1 MRLRAPRDAAAIAY
15 EQAGTPPVQ
24 TPWSQAG
31 WCAIDLELTG
41 LHPRKNDIIA
51 IGAIPIEEGRVLL
64 GESLYTLV
72 RTTRRSEHGAVLV
85 HKLRVADLADAPP
98 LPEAIDMLL
107 GVLGGRIPVFHTAR
121 VETSFLG
128 PLFSRR
134 RIKLPA
140 AADTEVLGRAWLA
153 RRDGQAPPYVTLERL
168 AVELGQPV
176 EPPHHAL
183 GDALTTAKVFIA
195 LAALLS
201 DGAPRTVG
209 SLVAPE
215 RPDGVVGARRFGPA

>member
-1 MRLRAPRDAAAIAY
+1 MRLRAPRDGAAIAF
-15 EQAGTPPVQ
+15 EEAGTPGPDV
-24 TPWSQAG
+24 PWQDAG

-51 IGAIPIEEGRVLL
+51 IGAIPIEQGRVLL

-98 LPEAIDMLL
+98 LDEAIDLL
-107 GVLGGRIPVFHTAR
+107 LASLGGRIPVFHTAR

-128 PLFSRR
+128 PLFARR
-134 RIKLPA
+134 RVKLPT
-140 AADTEVLGRAWLA
+140 AADTEVLGRRWLGH
-153 RRDGQAPPYVTLERL
+153 RDGAAPPYVTLERL
-168 AVELGQPV
+168 AIELGQLV

-201 DGAPRTVG
+201 MPERQTVG
-209 SLVAPE
+209 SLLTPE
-215 RPDGVVGARRFGPA
+215 RARTIGGRRFGPA

>member
-1 MRLRAPRDAAAIAY
+1 MRLRAPRDSAAIAFD
-15 EQAGTPPVQ
+15 EAGVPSPG
-24 TPWSQAG
+24 TPWSEAG

-41 LHPRKNDIIA
+41 LRPRKNDIIA
-51 IGAIPIEEGRVLL
+51 IGAIPIEGGKVLL

-98 LPEAIDMLL
+98 LEDALDLLL
-107 GVLGGRIPVFHTAR
+107 GTLGGRIPVFHTAR
-121 VETSFLG
+121 VETSFLA

-134 RIKLPA
+134 RVRLPA
-140 AADTEVLGRAWLA
+140 PADTEVLGREWLA
-153 RRDGQAPPYVTLERL
+153 RRDGQAPAYVTLERL

-183 GDALTTAKVFIA
+183 GDALTTAKAFIA

-201 DGAPRTVG
+201 MPQPRTAG
-209 SLVAPE
+209 SLVAAE
-215 RPDGVVGARRFGPA
+215 HAHGMAGRRFGPG